1 MTYIIGISTMG
12 SSSACLIHNG
22 SIIFAIE
29 EERLS
34 RIKND
39 SSFPYLSIKAC
50 LDYKNLNINDIHTIA
65 IYWDRFE
72 LLPRIFSSIKLLL
85 VSLFNFSS
93 PIRLINL
100 ILFKVFGLRDSV
112 QEGSW
117 IDLFFVRKL
126 LRKKFGKFDGKIMY
140 FNHHLCHV
148 VSALA
153 VSDKSDSTCLVI
165 DGGGE
170 STSTEQYLI
179 RSGNIIKQ
187 FSIKWPNSL
196 GHYYSF
202 FTGFLGFKMLEGEYK
217 MMGLSP
223 FGKPSY
229 ADVIK
234 ENFLQLTSNAYKFKY
249 SIASYH
255 SALSNYFNDKVISL
269 LGNPRQPSDIF
280 NDKHLDI
287 AASVQLVYEDT
298 LIHLLNKNHNNDD
311 SLLLAGGCALNV
323 SANGK
328 IIENKIYK
336 KLYIPPCPHDAG
348 AAVGAAILASS
359 KIHNKPLIDYTFDS
373 PYLGP
378 LYQDKD
384 ILLAINSSELTYTKF
399 NDFNE
404 LAFVVASKLDNK
416 CIISWFQG
424 RSEFGPR
431 ALGNRSLLADPR
443 SASIRDIIN
452 EKVKQRELFRPFAP
466 SCKIEV
472 ANKYFAIS
480 QDSPYMNIA
489 AQVLP
494 EVRNLIPAVTHID
507 GTARVHTV
515 DKSINNRYWTLID
528 YFEKITGIGV
538 LLNTSFNIQE
548 PIVETPQNAVSCF
561 LKSGIDYLVIG
572 DYLVQRYGNR

>member
-1 MTYIIGISTMG
+1 MSYIIGISTMG
-12 SSSACLIHNG
+12 SSSACLIFNG
-22 SIIFAIE
+22 NIVFAIE

-39 SSFPYLSIKAC
+39 SSFPYLSIQSC
-50 LDYKNLNINDIHTIA
+50 LDFKNLNINDIDAFA

-72 LLPRIFSSIKLLL
+72 FLSRILSSFKLIFFSLTNLSSFLNITKLIFSKFFG
-85 VSLFNFSS
+85 FNNTSGSS
-93 PIRLINL
+93 WL
-100 ILFKVFGLRDSV
+100 
-112 QEGSW
+112 
-117 IDLFFVRKL
+117 DLFFIRKIL
-126 LRKKFGKFDGKIMY
+126 HSKFGKYDGMILY

-187 FSIKWPNSL
+187 YSIKWPNSL

-223 FGKPSY
+223 FGKPTY

-234 ENFLQLTSNAYKFKY
+234 RNFLQLTSTSYKFKY

-255 SALSNYFNDKVISL
+255 SALRNYFNDRVISL
-269 LGNPRQPSDIF
+269 LGIPRQPSDIF

-287 AASVQLVYEDT
+287 ASSVQFVYEDT
-298 LIHLLNKNHNNDD
+298 LIHLLNKNHNKDD

-328 IIENKIYK
+328 IIENNIYK

-359 KIHNKPLIDYTFDS
+359 KIDKKPLIDFNFDS

-378 LYQDKD
+378 LYDDKD

-404 LAFVVASKLDNK
+404 LAYVVASKLDNK

-443 SASIRDIIN
+443 SENIKDIIN

-489 AQVLP
+489 AKVLP

-515 DKSINNRYWTLID
+515 DKSINTRYWLLID
-528 YFEKITGIGV
+528 YFEKITGVGV

-572 DYLVQRYGNR
+572 DYLVQRYGSR